1 MVKSLQVSFVLF
13 AIFFATN
20 AYAETKIE
28 KYQNQVA
35 NNLIKLST
43 DELVW
48 IRAYNNTYNNFC
60 ERHNTS
66 KVYNFFY
73 EIASKTIM
81 NELNDRDDLTTVWQT
96 KYGYRKGLLKS
107 LKGRI
112 GNDGYCNCIYNHII
126 KGNSACLNQ

>member
-1 MVKSLQVSFVLF
+1 MVKSFQVSFVLF

-48 IRAYNNTYNNFC
+48 IRVSTP
-60 ERHNTS
+60 
-66 KVYNFFY
+66 
-73 EIASKTIM
+73 
-81 NELNDRDDLTTVWQT
+81 D
-96 KYGYRKGLLKS
+96 
-107 LKGRI
+107 
-112 GNDGYCNCIYNHII
+112 
-126 KGNSACLNQ
+126 

>member
-1 MVKSLQVSFVLF
+1 MVKSFQVSFVLI

-20 AYAETKIE
+20 AYAETKKE

-48 IRAYNNTYNNFC
+48 IRAYNNTYNKFC

-73 EIASKTIM
+73 
-81 NELNDRDDLTTVWQT
+81 
-96 KYGYRKGLLKS
+96 
-107 LKGRI
+107 
-112 GNDGYCNCIYNHII
+112 
-126 KGNSACLNQ
+126 